1 MAWKNVG
8 PVVTLAPGASVT
20 WAYSWSGWADQGV
33 QIAHAHTGQFAYPG
47 ALGIAIASD
56 QGIEVRG
63 IDQVSYRVKITNIHQ
78 GEALRHNLQGGT
90 AS

>member
-1 MAWKNVG
+1 MAWKNIG

-20 WAYSWSGWADQGV
+20 WAYSWGGLADQGV
-33 QIAHAHTGQFAYPG
+33 QIAHAFTGPFASPG
-47 ALGIAIASD
+47 ALGTAIASD

-63 IDQVSYRVKITNIHQ
+63 INQVSYRVKITNIHPTS
-78 GEALRHNLQGGT
+78 AVRHNLQGGG

>member
-8 PVVTLAPGASVT
+8 AAVIPAPGASVT
-20 WAYSWSGWADQGV
+20 WVYSWGGFADHGV
-33 QIAHAHTGQFAYPG
+33 QIAHAFTGPFASPG
-47 ALGIAIASD
+47 TLGIAIASD

-63 IDQVSYRVKITNIHQ
+63 INQVSYRVKITNIHPAS
-78 GEALRHNLQGGT
+78 ALRHNLQGGA